1 MKSKRT
7 PLKPKRPAKRK
18 SVATTPPLDTWSGRS
33 PKPSPPPKRPNLGSR
48 VRQIRR
54 ENNWTLED
62 LSRKTGVS
70 TSSLSKLE
78 NGLIDV
84 TFETVMKLCDGLDLS
99 LEHLVNHEQAAFRS
113 GVRTVTRRNE
123 GLQLATQEYGFEV
136 LCSDIAKKGLLPV
149 IVTVKARSVAEIARE
164 SQHPGEEFVYV
175 IRGRIQLHTEFYEPT
190 LLEEGDSAYYD
201 SSCAHAFVNAGD
213 GEAIV
218 LSVSR
223 DSNGKF
229 GGVTGHLNVELG

>member
-1 MKSKRT
+1 
-7 PLKPKRPAKRK
+7 
-18 SVATTPPLDTWSGRS
+18 
-33 PKPSPPPKRPNLGSR
+33 
-48 VRQIRR
+48 
-54 ENNWTLED
+54 
-62 LSRKTGVS
+62 
-70 TSSLSKLE
+70 
-78 NGLIDV
+78 
-84 TFETVMKLCDGLDLS
+84 
-99 LEHLVNHEQAAFRS
+99 
-113 GVRTVTRRNE
+113 
-123 GLQLATQEYGFEV
+123 
-136 LCSDIAKKGLLPV
+136 
-149 IVTVKARSVAEIARE
+149 VTVKARSVAEIARE

>member
-1 MKSKRT
+1 
-7 PLKPKRPAKRK
+7 
-18 SVATTPPLDTWSGRS
+18 
-33 PKPSPPPKRPNLGSR
+33 
-48 VRQIRR
+48 
-54 ENNWTLED
+54 LED

-70 TSSLSKLE
+70 ASSLSKLE

-84 TFETVMKLCDGLDLS
+84 TFETVMKICDGLDLS
-99 LEHLVNHEQAAFRS
+99 LEHLTNHEQAAFRS

-123 GLQLATQEYGFEV
+123 GLQLATQAYGFEV
-136 LCSDIAKKGLLPV
+136 LCTDIAKKGLLPV
-149 IVTVKARSVAEIARE
+149 IVTVKARSLAGVTRM

-201 SSCAHAFVNAGD
+201 SSGAHAFVNAGD

-218 LSVSR
+218 LSISR
-223 DSNGKF
+223 DSSGKF
-229 GGVTGHLNVELG
+229 GGVTGHLKMEIG